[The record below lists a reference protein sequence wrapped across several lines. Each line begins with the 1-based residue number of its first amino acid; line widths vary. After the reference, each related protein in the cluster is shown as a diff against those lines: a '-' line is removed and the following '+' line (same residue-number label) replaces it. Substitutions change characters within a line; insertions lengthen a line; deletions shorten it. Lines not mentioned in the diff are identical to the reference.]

1 MSKISKHKSHSTRL
15 KIAVPSD
22 GAMYEPTKTFLAAA
36 GIPLIRPSPRSYVA
50 SLANI
55 DGVEVILQRARDI
68 TFQVE
73 EGNVDLGFVGY
84 DDFQERRIEGG
95 NTVLALSN
103 LGFGRCE
110 LVVAVPSS
118 WVDVDSMADIA
129 DLSVEFRESGREF
142 RVATKFTRLAQRFLF
157 QHGVSFFNLPQ
168 ISGSLEAAPAMNY
181 SDFIIDIT
189 ATGTSIREN
198 HLKTIADGTVI
209 NSEGCLIANANSLRS
224 REPALEATRELLSRI
239 TNAFD
244 NLGSVNGT
252 NIYDQLSVKL
262 SI

>member
-1 MSKISKHKSHSTRL
+1 
-15 KIAVPSD
+15 
-22 GAMYEPTKTFLAAA
+22 
-36 GIPLIRPSPRSYVA
+36 
-50 SLANI
+50 
-55 DGVEVILQRARDI
+55 
-68 TFQVE
+68 
-73 EGNVDLGFVGY
+73 
-84 DDFQERRIEGG
+84 
-95 NTVLALSN
+95 
-103 LGFGRCE
+103 
-110 LVVAVPSS
+110 
-118 WVDVDSMADIA
+118 
-129 DLSVEFRESGREF
+129 
-142 RVATKFTRLAQRFLF
+142 
-157 QHGVSFFNLPQ
+157 
-168 ISGSLEAAPAMNY
+168 MNY